1 MLRICRL
8 WKIFVVRTRIKIC
21 GLTREED
28 VESVLD
34 AGVDALGFVF
44 YTSSPRFVSPE
55 RARQLTSLCPAWVS
69 TVGLFVNSSREEI
82 SRISDIS
89 GINQIQL
96 HGDESI
102 DDCKKLSRPV
112 VKAIRI
118 SSKKNPNKGDYDNIL
133 SQLIE
138 SKRYLDFCS
147 AILLD
152 ADSPS
157 YGGSGKSFNWNVLND
172 VGSIFGRK
180 WVLSGGLNAENI
192 RTALDLYK
200 PPSIDVSSGVEA
212 CQNGLTLKGL
222 KDKEKIKIFIS
233 TVEKMSGKV

>member
-1 MLRICRL
+1 M
-8 WKIFVVRTRIKIC
+8 
-21 GLTREED
+21 
-28 VESVLD
+28 
-34 AGVDALGFVF
+34 
-44 YTSSPRFVSPE
+44 
-55 RARQLTSLCPAWVS
+55 
-69 TVGLFVNSSREEI
+69 
-82 SRISDIS
+82 
-89 GINQIQL
+89 
-96 HGDESI
+96 
-102 DDCKKLSRPV
+102 

-118 SSKKNPNKGDYDNIL
+118 SSKKNTNKGDYDNIL

-157 YGGSGKSFNWNVLND
+157 YGGSGKSFDWNVLND

-222 KDKEKIKIFIS
+222 KDKEKIKIFVS

>member
-1 MLRICRL
+1 M
-8 WKIFVVRTRIKIC
+8 RTRIKIC

-157 YGGSGKSFNWNVLND
+157 YGGSGKSFNWNVLEIDGHSFYEIDKSINKKFKND
-172 VGSIFGRK
+172 KPTFIIAHTIKGKGVSFMENQIK
-180 WVLSGGLNAENI
+180 WHH
-192 RTALDLYK
+192 
-200 PPSIDVSSGVEA
+200 GVPTKKDFEIA
-212 CQNGLTLKGL
+212 KKELTN
-222 KDKEKIKIFIS
+222 D
-233 TVEKMSGKV
+233 

>member
-1 MLRICRL
+1 M
-8 WKIFVVRTRIKIC
+8 RTRIKIC

-118 SSKKNPNKGDYDNIL
+118 SSKKNTNKGDYDNIL

-138 SKRYLDFCS
+138 SKRYLEFCS
-147 AILLD
+147 AVLLD

-157 YGGSGKSFNWNVLND
+157 FGGSGKSFDWNVLNQ

-180 WVLSGGLNAENI
+180 WVLSGGLNEKNI
-192 RTALDLYK
+192 LSAINLYK
-200 PPSIDVSSGVEA
+200 PPSIDVSSGVETT
-212 CQNGLTLKGL
+212 QNGSTIKGV
-222 KDKEKIKIFIS
+222 KDREKIKVF
-233 TVEKMSGKV
+233 VNKVGKMNCIV

>member
-1 MLRICRL
+1 
-8 WKIFVVRTRIKIC
+8 VRTRIKIC

-28 VESVLD
+28 VEAVLD
-34 AGVDALGFVF
+34 AGADALGFVF
-44 YTSSPRFVSPE
+44 YSSSPRFVSPT
-55 RARQLTSLCPAWVS
+55 RARQLISLCPAWVS

-82 SRISDIS
+82 LRISDIS

-102 DDCKKLSRPV
+102 DDCRELYRPV

-118 SSKKNPNKGDYDNIL
+118 AAKKNSNNRDYDNL
-133 SQLIE
+133 LNQLIE
-138 SKRYLDFCS
+138 SKSYLDFCS

-157 YGGSGKSFNWNVLND
+157 FGGSGHSFDWNILNH

-180 WVLSGGLNAENI
+180 WVLSGGLNEKNI
-192 RTALDLYK
+192 ASAIELYQ
-200 PPSIDVSSGVEA
+200 PPSVDVSSGVETI
-212 CQNGLTLKGL
+212 QSGLPIKGV
-222 KDKEKIKIFIS
+222 KDKEKIKMFIS
-233 TVEKMSGKV
+233 TVEKISGKV